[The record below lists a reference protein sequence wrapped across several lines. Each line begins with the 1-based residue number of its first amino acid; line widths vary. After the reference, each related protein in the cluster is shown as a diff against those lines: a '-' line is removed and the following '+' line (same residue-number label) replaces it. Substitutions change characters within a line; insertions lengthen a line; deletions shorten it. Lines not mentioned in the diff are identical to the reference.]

1 MKAIKVMTEFS
12 VDLKFDGLSQIPDK
26 IIQESFQSE
35 IHAALKNTNTY
46 WDNFN
51 QNIQRSKVLMAQVE
65 RNVAG
70 KGVSRQ

>member
-1 MKAIKVMTEFS
+1 MTEFS
-12 VDLKFDGLSQIPDK
+12 ADLKFDGLSQIPDK

-51 QNIQRSKVLMAQVE
+51 PNIQRSKVLMAQIE

-70 KGVSRQ
+70 KGVSRK